1 MTNIS
6 VRQSGP
12 FTAEDRSWLW
22 GPHGTEPGTTP
33 SATLKVAS
41 FPAGDGYVPSGTAV
55 SKDADGKWIPFN
67 AAAPSGEHG
76 LTFASVRNDQGD
88 VGTAVLVHGFVKYS
102 ALPAT
107 GRPTIAAL
115 RTALPLIHFSA

>member
-6 VRQSGP
+6 VRKSGP

-33 SATLKVAS
+33 SATLDVSA
-41 FPAGDGYVPSGTAV
+41 FPAGDGYIPSGTAV
-55 SKDADGKWIPFN
+55 SKLASGLWGPFD
-67 AAAPSGEHG
+67 AAAASGEHG
-76 LTFASVRNDQGD
+76 LLFGSLRNDQGD
-88 VGTAVLVHGFVKYS
+88 IGGAVLVHGFVKYS